1 MSENPTISE
10 KELLDAIKNLL
21 KKSGHLNKFQA
32 EVFIQ
37 NSRNKLIISSLK

>member
-1 MSENPTISE
+1 MSENQTISE

-32 EVFIQ
+32 EVLYYFINQ
-37 NSRNKLIISSLK
+37 YLFKAI